1 MELSSEITASCLQK
15 STQFEEKFTMDQN
28 NAVEDGEVEDYENPK
43 KQVIINS
50 DDEDELD
57 EDELDDSEN
66 FSNEEE
72 LRNTKR
78 KGVNGA
84 QLVDISDINMSID

>member
-1 MELSSEITASCLQK
+1 M
-15 STQFEEKFTMDQN
+15 
-28 NAVEDGEVEDYENPK
+28 
-43 KQVIINS
+43 
-50 DDEDELD
+50 D

-66 FSNEEE
+66 FSNEEG

>member
-1 MELSSEITASCLQK
+1 
-15 STQFEEKFTMDQN
+15 MDQDN
-28 NAVEDGEVEDYENPK
+28 GVEDGEVEDYENPK